1 MDKTDLKPIG
11 YGIGYLAV
19 IPIRKHPFHSSEMT
33 SQVLFGETF
42 TILEKYHN
50 WRRIRCS
57 YDNYGGWV
65 NQSEYQ
71 QIAEDTFVA
80 LSNLPLSVAT
90 DLVQVML
97 DHTRNR
103 MFPVLIGSSLPGLQ
117 NQSFEIEGVQ
127 YSFDGASVAPGIGTH
142 CRKLVENA
150 YMYLH
155 SPYLWGGR
163 MPFGI
168 DCSGFVQMVYK
179 LCGIPLLRDSS
190 QQATQGEIVNLLSEA
205 HPGDLAFFD
214 NEEGEINHVGILL
227 DRQTIIHASGKVR
240 TDMIDHHGIF
250 DEQNK
255 QYTHK
260 LRLIRRII

>member
-1 MDKTDLKPIG
+1 MDNTDQKPIE
-11 YGIGYLAV
+11 YGIGFLAA
-19 IPIRKHPFHSSEMT
+19 IPVRKHPFHSSEMT
-33 SQVLFGETF
+33 SQILFGETF
-42 TILEKYHN
+42 AVLEKYQN
-50 WRRIRCS
+50 WRRIRCR
-57 YDNYGGWV
+57 YDNYSGWV
-65 NQSEYQ
+65 NMADYQLISEREYIQ
-71 QIAEDTFVA
+71 
-80 LSNLPLSVAT
+80 LSNKKTAIAS

-117 NQSFEIEGVQ
+117 DQSFEIEG
-127 YSFDGASVAPGIGTH
+127 YSYTYDGAFVMPGIGTH

-168 DCSGFVQMVYK
+168 DCSGFVQMVFK
-179 LCGIPLLRDSS
+179 LCGIPLLRDAS
-190 QQATQGEIVNLLSEA
+190 QQAIQGEIVNLLNEA

-214 NEEGEINHVGILL
+214 NDDGEITHVGILL
-227 DRQTIIHASGKVR
+227 DKQTIIHASGKVR
-240 TDMIDHHGIF
+240 TDKIDHHGIF
-250 DEQNK
+250 NEEKK

>member
-1 MDKTDLKPIG
+1 MQETEHKPIE
-11 YGIGYLAV
+11 YGIGHLAA
-19 IPIRKHPFHSSEMT
+19 IPVRKHPFHSSEMT

-42 TILEKYHN
+42 AVTEKYHN
-50 WRRIRCS
+50 FRRVKCS
-57 YDNYGGWV
+57 FDNYTGWV
-65 NQSEYQ
+65 HESCYQVISEETY
-71 QIAEDTFVA
+71 VSV
-80 LSNLPLSVAT
+80 SNMPTAIST

-103 MFPVLIGSSLPGLQ
+103 MFPVLIGSSLPGLKDQ
-117 NQSFEIEGVQ
+117 AFEIGGIQ
-127 YSFDGASVAPGIGTH
+127 YSFEGAVNLPGIGTH
-142 CRKLVENA
+142 CRKMVENA

-168 DCSGFVQMVYK
+168 DCSGFIQMVFK
-179 LCGIPLLRDSS
+179 LCGIPLLRDST

-214 NEEGEINHVGILL
+214 NDEWEITHVGILL

-240 TDMIDHHGIF
+240 TDRIDHHGIF
-250 DEQNK
+250 NDEIK
-255 QYTHK
+255 QYSHK
-260 LRLIRRII
+260 LRLIRRVL

>member
-1 MDKTDLKPIG
+1 MEETGKKPIEF
-11 YGIGYLAV
+11 GIGFLSAV
-19 IPIRKHPFHSSEMT
+19 PLRKHPFNSSEMT

-42 TILEKYHN
+42 AVLEKHNN
-50 WRRIRCS
+50 WRRILCS
-57 YDNYGGWV
+57 YDNYIAWINKV
-65 NQSEYQ
+65 DYQPISEETY
-71 QIAEDTFVA
+71 IS
-80 LSNLPLSVAT
+80 LSNTPTAVAT

-103 MFPVLIGSSLPGLQ
+103 MFPVLIGSSLPGLKEQ
-117 NQSFEIEGVQ
+117 TFEVEAFQ
-127 YSFDGASVAPGIGTH
+127 YSFDGAAVFPGVGTH

-214 NEEGEINHVGILL
+214 NEDGGINHVGILL
-227 DRQTIIHASGKVR
+227 DRQTIIHASGRVR
-240 TDMIDHHGIF
+240 TDRIDHQGIF
-250 DEQNK
+250 DESIK

-260 LRLIRRII
+260 LRLIRRVI